1 MRTEIT
7 YENYTINKFDTLN
20 WTLKKTEEDVR
31 ISDAI
36 NEDGEIIGRTGD
48 VYERTVFVGY
58 YPTSAKAL
66 VGLVNDRLGEGCEDI
81 KDILSQ
87 INHLKESIKS

>member
-1 MRTEIT
+1 MKTKIT

-20 WTLKKTEEDVR
+20 WTLKKTEEDIR
-31 ISDAI
+31 ICDAT
-36 NEDGEIIGRTGD
+36 NEDGEIVGRTGD

-58 YPTSAKAL
+58 YSTCAKAL

-81 KDILSQ
+81 
-87 INHLKESIKS
+87 NHLKESIL